1 MEKREIVKWAIDK
14 AHTEINFKAKHL
26 VIATVTG
33 SFTSFDGTVYSTNE
47 NFDGA
52 SVEFSADVNSINTN
66 QEYRDNH
73 LKSAD
78 FFDAENHPKMT
89 FKSTEFK
96 KVNDSEA
103 VLTGDLTIRG
113 VTKSVDLK
121 VDLGGQATDPY
132 GNVKAGFELN
142 GRINRKDY
150 GLTWNALTESGGLV
164 VGDEIKI
171 IANVELLKQKPE
183 LS

>member
-1 MEKREIVKWAIDK
+1 
-14 AHTEINFKAKHL
+14 
-26 VIATVTG
+26 
-33 SFTSFDGTVYSTNE
+33 
-47 NFDGA
+47 
-52 SVEFSADVNSINTN
+52 
-66 QEYRDNH
+66 
-73 LKSAD
+73 
-78 FFDAENHPKMT
+78 
-89 FKSTEFK
+89 
-96 KVNDSEA
+96 